1 MASRG
6 KFITLEGIEGVGKTT
21 AVGAAAQSVRD
32 CGHDVVTTREPGGT
46 QTGEAIRSLMLDVSG
61 AAIHPT
67 TELLMMFAA
76 RAQHL
81 SEVIEP
87 ALQRGSW
94 VVCDR
99 FTDASYAYQG
109 GGRGLEKTLIA
120 AAENIVHPK
129 MQPDLTLLLDAD
141 PETALGR
148 VRTRGEADRFERET
162 VEFFRRVREAYLER
176 AKADTGRFAIID
188 ATQAMETVHQ
198 QISTCISER
207 LK

>member
-1 MASRG
+1 MMSRG

-21 AVGAAAQSVRD
+21 AVSAAALSVRD
-32 CGHDVVTTREPGGT
+32 CGHDVITTREPGGT

-61 AAIHPT
+61 ATIHPT

-87 ALQRGSW
+87 ALEGGSW

-109 GGRGLEKTLIA
+109 GGRGLERTLIA

-162 VEFFRRVREAYLER
+162 VEFFRRVREAYLDR
-176 AKADTGRFAIID
+176 AKADTSRFAIID
-188 ATQAMETVHQ
+188 ATQAMGPVHQ